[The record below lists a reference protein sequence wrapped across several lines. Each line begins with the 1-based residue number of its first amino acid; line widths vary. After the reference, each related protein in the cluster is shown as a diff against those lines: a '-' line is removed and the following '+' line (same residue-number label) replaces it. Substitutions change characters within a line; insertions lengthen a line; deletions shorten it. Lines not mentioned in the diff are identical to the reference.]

1 MLEIISM
8 KRKPTPKDPGLRIKM
23 PGDGDAG
30 GFAVSSPD
38 CLEARQIGPTTFS
51 HMNAGSVAEAEIRRT
66 AEAIKQAGCRD
77 VLIIYTPEFVRFII
91 TTKLPQPR

>member
-1 MLEIISM
+1 M
-8 KRKPTPKDPGLRIKM
+8 KKKPTPRNPGLRIRA
-23 PGDGDAG
+23 PGHGDAG

-38 CLEARQIGPTTFS
+38 CLEARQIGPTTLS
-51 HMNAGSVAEAEIRRT
+51 HMNEVRITKAEILRT

-91 TTKLPQPR
+91 TTKFPKSR